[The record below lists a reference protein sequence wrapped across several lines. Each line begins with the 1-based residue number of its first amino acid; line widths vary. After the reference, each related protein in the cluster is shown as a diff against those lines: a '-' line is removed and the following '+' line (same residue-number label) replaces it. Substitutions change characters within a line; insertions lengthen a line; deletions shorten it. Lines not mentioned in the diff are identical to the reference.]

1 MLASEHFVG
10 RNPSHF
16 LKVNPIVKAFI
27 ISECFYVSGWNLI
40 IPLFAIFVVENVTS
54 GSIETAAA
62 GMSTYLITRVI
73 SELVAGRYFSKVSE
87 SMKLIVIIAGIII
100 MSIAFAGFAF
110 SVNIVQIFIFYI
122 ILGVGVGLFM
132 PTKNSVFSVHLDK
145 NKETTEWSIADATA
159 AISMALATALGGFM
173 AANYGFRIL
182 FFIGSAINFL
192 SIIPYILY
200 LKSHK

>member
-1 MLASEHFVG
+1 MLSEHFLG

-16 LKVNPIVKAFI
+16 LRVNPIVKAFI

-40 IPLFAIFVVENVTS
+40 IPLFAVFVVENVTQ

-62 GMSTYLITRVI
+62 GMSTYLIIRVI
-73 SELVAGRYFSKVSE
+73 FELITGRYFSKVSE
-87 SMKLIVIIAGIII
+87 SIKLFVIITGLII
-100 MSIAFAGFAF
+100 MSVAFAGFAF
-110 SVNIVQIFIFYI
+110 STNIVQVFIFYI

-159 AISMALATALGGFM
+159 AISMALATALGGFV
-173 AANYGFRIL
+173 AANYGFRTL
-182 FFIGSAINFL
+182 FLIGSAINFL

-200 LKSHK
+200 LRKHS